1 VDLLGLSPKYLFSL
15 ECFTETLPDSQAD
28 ILRDNIQYLQEPDPE
43 QENNPHVFTL
53 TGWGESGS
61 AIAGTPSDNG
71 RRVWRCWCAIH
82 RPQSV
87 LGTKSTPGPTSST
100 IILEFELEQDTH
112 NPLYPISD
120 DASSDSSSSTS
131 NSSETSRQG
140 SSVTASDFTLVTKD
154 DFIPL
159 AALDAT
165 LENIGGLAEQEKHR
179 PPIVSNAP
187 TVPSSLTGLEGEND
201 WVPSAEDILESTTCR
216 SKPIPALE
224 RLRRI
229 GRSTPS
235 APTSGSVR
243 ARRASARTNN
253 GGVGIMDVFAVMTQI
268 NEQLGAAPDLDS
280 FLKIIAGVI
289 KDLSRFHKVMV
300 YQFDEVWN
308 GQVVAELVDWR
319 HSHDLFKGLHFPA
332 SDIPPQVRK
341 VFQLLS

>member
-1 VDLLGLSPKYLFSL
+1 
-15 ECFTETLPDSQAD
+15 LPDSQAD
-28 ILRDNIQYLQEPDPE
+28 ILWDNIQYLQEHDTE
-43 QENNPHVFTL
+43 REDNPHVFTL

-61 AIAGTPSDNG
+61 AIPGTPSDNG
-71 RRVWRCWCAIH
+71 RRVWTCWCAVH

-87 LGTKSTPGPTSST
+87 LGTEKIPGRTSST

-120 DASSDSSSSTS
+120 NASSDSSSPTS
-131 NSSETSRQG
+131 NSAKTSGQG
-140 SSVTASDFTLVTKD
+140 LSAAASGFILVTKD
-154 DFIPL
+154 DLIPP
-159 AALDAT
+159 AALDAA
-165 LENIGGLAEQEKHR
+165 LENICGPAEQEKQ
-179 PPIVSNAP
+179 PIASNVP
-187 TVPSSLTGLEGEND
+187 TITSSLAGLGVEND

-224 RLRRI
+224 RLRKI
-229 GRSTPS
+229 GRSTPA

-243 ARRASARTNN
+243 ARRASARTNTGG

-280 FLKIIAGVI
+280 FLKTVAGII
-289 KDLSRFHKVMV
+289 KDLSQFHRVLV

-308 GQVVAELVDWR
+308 GQVVAELVDWH

-332 SDIPPQVRK
+332 SDIPPQVRNL
-341 VFQLLS
+341 VPLLS